1 MEQQDQSLLQVLK
14 VKSSATVAIFD
25 VSDHYRVYDDDAML
39 IAGRVLHSDS
49 SLTRAC
55 IGGQDVQYM
64 TLNSSQ
70 YTRTVRELLLVCNY
84 RVEVFE
90 LVSNQWKQKLKGSQ
104 TNMIDFEE
112 IIGDCDELA
121 DLSTCMGIICP
132 STSSM
137 EAMVTDNGESC
148 ARDTFCVVFVNIY
161 DRRLTYT
168 SFREGEHIS
177 KLQKFL
183 VSTNPRQCFLFTD
196 SNEPTPL
203 LAVEDIRALLKRSC
217 ASYSEK
223 DVHSFSDMHELCF
236 YLKDG
241 PHGKGSA
248 AFPLVHQ
255 CGSYLMTSL
264 QIGEEYEG
272 QFTLG
277 VYNNDIFM
285 YMDNSVI
292 RALEVFDA
300 SVDQDD
306 GVEVGTCQSLYQL
319 LNKCRSNPGKRLLRN
334 WLRSPL
340 YDNRR
345 IQERLDV
352 VEALYRE
359 HSCRNI
365 LHDDLLRRIPD
376 LPALAKRAIQK
387 KFTLGDCYRLY
398 QVVVALQQFEEV
410 LTELHA
416 EQTKFQPS
424 IRELVLDPVRVS
436 RHQFQKFVVLVQK
449 MIDLK
454 YYEETGLFRI
464 SPSSDPQLEEMNAAM
479 EVIKKKCEKALSAVH
494 KSLSNESVKLDVNTQ
509 YGYFFRVTLKEE
521 RTLRGARDVRIL
533 DSAKGSGVRFSTKQL
548 DKLNQDNVSL
558 ITEYEESQDLLK
570 KMVLDVACGYL
581 PAFEALTD
589 TLSVIDVLVA
599 FSMTA
604 ATSCSNYTRPIILA
618 NENPDGDKDSQKK
631 RVDIVGC
638 RHPMIEKSEHV
649 HFIPNDLNHRKDHE
663 DSFVILT
670 GANMGGKSTYLRS
683 IALTV
688 LMGQIGSFVPCD
700 KAAFVPFDGVSTFMA
715 EMVDCAT
722 ILSSST
728 SQSLVIIDE
737 LGRGTSTFD
746 GFGLAWAIAE
756 YIIETK
762 KSFTLFATH
771 FHEVTELQK
780 KYNCVR
786 NMRVDTHTDEN
797 GQISLLYK
805 VVDGVSDRS
814 FGLNVCKAVS
824 FPPEI
829 MNEAA
834 SILHRY
840 ETQGQGMDTAHIVR
854 SLKQLANNFDHM
866 SDEELKE
873 RILDI
878 VPESM

>member
-1 MEQQDQSLLQVLK
+1 MCARRRSVPHSLFASSQIEYDGAAMEQRGAAVTR
-14 VKSSATVAIFD
+14 AP
-25 VSDHYRVYDDDAML
+25 DHYRVYDDDAML

-203 LAVEDIRALLKRSC
+203 LAVEDIR
-217 ASYSEK
+217 
-223 DVHSFSDMHELCF
+223 
-236 YLKDG
+236 

-292 RALEVFDA
+292 RALE
-300 SVDQDD
+300 
-306 GVEVGTCQSLYQL
+306 
-319 LNKCRSNPGKRLLRN
+319 
-334 WLRSPL
+334 
-340 YDNRR
+340 
-345 IQERLDV
+345 
-352 VEALYRE
+352 
-359 HSCRNI
+359 
-365 LHDDLLRRIPD
+365 
-376 LPALAKRAIQK
+376 K

-700 KAAFVPFDGVSTFMA
+700 KAAFVPFDGIYTRIGAGDYQCKGVSTFMA